1 MQNAQVRTSNLRDA
15 LQNPLWLA
23 DTEMSIFRSLLMSSF
38 ITQLVYTSSQSTM
51 PYWTAISV
59 TTADTVLHG
68 VPSSDEK
75 LTAFCLSVSMLLTF
89 CLRC

>member
-1 MQNAQVRTSNLRDA
+1 
-15 LQNPLWLA
+15 
-23 DTEMSIFRSLLMSSF
+23 
-38 ITQLVYTSSQSTM
+38 M